1 MAAENSEEMRA
12 LFVDEARER
21 VQALNEGLLQ
31 YEGGSADDPSV
42 LQEIFRAVHTIKG
55 MAGTMGY
62 EPMVELSH
70 ALESVFDELRS
81 APSARPPEETFDLL
95 FSAASALET
104 MVETVASGGNLD
116 APDPSW
122 QALTQALRQ
131 ASRSGGTAVPSSAA
145 PVTAGQGSRGA
156 AVAVAQPARA
166 AAEVGHTAV
175 PAGTTL
181 YSVEVRL
188 DPHCSWK
195 GPRAYTVL
203 RALEAF
209 GPIVSTQPPRQAL
222 EAEQFDDRFVVLL
235 ATHEPRSR
243 VEAAALGVSEVR
255 AAVVTE
261 VSASTNGSASS
272 AIRLTKSPGAAL
284 SPESTVRVET
294 ARLDALVE
302 LVGELV
308 VSASQ
313 IEDRYQQRQMP
324 EESHVDKLGRVTA
337 DLQHAVMRL
346 RMVPLRQVFSRFPR
360 SVRDLARALG
370 KQVEFIV
377 EGEETELDR
386 SIVNAIGEPLLHLIR
401 NAVDHGIEPPEER
414 RKAGKPA
421 SGRIRLSARHE
432 GNGVIVELEDDG
444 AGIDVERIR
453 RKAIDSGRLSAQEA
467 ASMPAEQL
475 IQLIFE
481 PGFSTAKQVTDVSGR
496 GVGMDAAKAVIES
509 LGGRLVVETR
519 RGYGTRCIVRLPL
532 TLAIIRAL
540 LVEAG
545 GQLLGLP
552 SEAVQSIE
560 SVDDSH
566 TETVRGQR
574 VLRYRD
580 RLVPLV
586 SLQEKLDLAPSDDD
600 KKSRLAVVLSTGSRY
615 VALLLP
621 RVVGLQDLVIR
632 SLGGYLKVPGVA
644 GAAILGSGR
653 IALILDPLWLV

>member
-145 PVTAGQGSRGA
+145 
-156 AVAVAQPARA
+156 RA

-261 VSASTNGSASS
+261 VPASTNGSASS

-313 IEDRYQQRQMP
+313 IEDRYQQGQMP

-586 SLQEKLDLAPSDDD
+586 SLQEKLDLPPSDDD